1 MTENIK
7 RGRSPRPKRVRL
19 YVVEE
24 QEILREAYKAS
35 FPAESTVELIGMT
48 GDGDAEAIMSAM
60 AELKPNAVLLGTKM
74 LQPEVIDKLAAVR
87 ERYPYVGIVLLA
99 TLYDVK
105 GIKQLREFTKKNSKG
120 CAFLLKHSIDRID
133 QLVQVIHAVTQGQ
146 VILDPLVMEGLIGAG
161 DSRTAFLKDLTHR
174 ELEVLSWMAKELKN
188 STIADILCIDP
199 KTIERHI
206 NSIYSKLNGTW
217 SEDKHSRVSAIML
230 YLKAT
235 GQLSGEAIEHP
246 GATAV
251 Y

>member
-1 MTENIK
+1 MIDNTK
-7 RGRSPRPKRVRL
+7 RVRYPKKKQVRL

-24 QEILREAYKAS
+24 QELLREAYQAS
-35 FPAESTVELIGMT
+35 FPTEPTINLIGMT
-48 GDGDAEAIMSAM
+48 GEGDTESIMSAL
-60 AELKPNAVLLGTKM
+60 AEMKPHTVLLGTKM
-74 LQPEVIDKLAAVR
+74 LEPEVIDRLAAIR
-87 ERYPYVGIVLLA
+87 ERYPYLGIVLLA

-105 GIKQLREFTKKNSKG
+105 GMKQLREFTKRNSKG
-120 CAFLLKHSIDRID
+120 CAFLLKHSIDRIE
-133 QLVQVIHAVTQGQ
+133 QLVQVIHSVTEGQ

-161 DSRTAFLKDLTHR
+161 DSKTAFLKDLTHR

-235 GQLSGEAIEHP
+235 GQLSGEEIEHN